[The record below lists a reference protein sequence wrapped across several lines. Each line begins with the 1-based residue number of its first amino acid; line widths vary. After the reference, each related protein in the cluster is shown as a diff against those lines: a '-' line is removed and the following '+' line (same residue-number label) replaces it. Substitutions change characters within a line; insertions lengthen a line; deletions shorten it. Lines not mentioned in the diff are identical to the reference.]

1 MVQEKKLKKQLL
13 NRLINFLYLY
23 MEYIKMDRSVVSK
36 SSFEEAD
43 DHVTFYEDKTPLERL
58 SFACDIINSI
68 FDTNPEMKVDRT
80 VFSSRK
86 HAELI

>member
-1 MVQEKKLKKQLL
+1 
-13 NRLINFLYLY
+13 